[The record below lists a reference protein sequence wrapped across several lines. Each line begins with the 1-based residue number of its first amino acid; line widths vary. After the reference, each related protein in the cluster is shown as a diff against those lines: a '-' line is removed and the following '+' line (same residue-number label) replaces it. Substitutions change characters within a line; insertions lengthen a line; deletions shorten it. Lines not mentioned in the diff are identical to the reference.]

1 MAYTATACAL
11 RTDYMAKT
19 KVVAVINQKGGTGKT
34 TTTINLGSAL
44 SKLGKKVL
52 LLDLDPQ
59 SNLSYSLAV
68 ANPEATLA
76 DVFQGNKSIKEVLV
90 EKDGLWVAP
99 GSNDL
104 VDIEISLVT
113 QPEREKFLKRILEEA
128 KGFDFVLIDCPPSLS
143 VLTLNALS
151 AAQEVLI
158 PLQMEVLTLQGLDQ
172 IMNTVEKVRKA
183 FNPKL
188 KIKGI
193 VVVMF
198 DVRRKLSQEVLE
210 YLRENIRE
218 KIFRSHIRL
227 NVKLAEAPSFGKSIL
242 DYDASSN
249 GAKDYKALA
258 AEYVEE

>member
-1 MAYTATACAL
+1 MKST
-11 RTDYMAKT
+11 
-19 KVVAVINQKGGTGKT
+19 VVAVINQKGGTGKT

-44 SKLGKKVL
+44 QKLGKKVL
-52 LLDLDPQ
+52 LVDLDPQ

-68 ANPEATLA
+68 PAANGTLA
-76 DVFQGNKSIKEVLV
+76 DVFLGTKKIKEILV

-104 VDIEISLVT
+104 VDIEISLVGEA
-113 QPEREKFLKRILEEA
+113 QRETFLKSILSEA
-128 KGFDFVLIDCPPSLS
+128 KGFDYVLVDCPPSLS
-143 VLTLNALS
+143 VLTLNALT
-151 AAQEVLI
+151 AANEVLI

-172 IMNTVEKVRKA
+172 ITKTVERVKKA
-183 FNPKL
+183 FNSKL

-198 DVRRKLSQEVLE
+198 DMRRKLSLEVLQ
-210 YLRENIRE
+210 YLKENVEER
-218 KIFRSHIRL
+218 IFNSQIRL

-258 AEYVEE
+258 EEFLAVS

>member
-1 MAYTATACAL
+1 M
-11 RTDYMAKT
+11 KT
-19 KVVAVINQKGGTGKT
+19 TVVAVINQKGGTGKT

-52 LLDLDPQ
+52 LIDLDPQ

-68 ANPEATLA
+68 TNPDGTLA
-76 DVFQGNKSIKEVLV
+76 DVLLGNRNISDILV
-90 EKDGLWVAP
+90 ETGGMWMAP

-104 VDIEISLVT
+104 VDVEISLVT
-113 QPEREKFLKRILEEA
+113 QPEREKFLKNVLTDA
-128 KGFDFVLIDCPPSLS
+128 KGFDYVLIDCPPSLS
-143 VLTLNALS
+143 VLTLNALT
-151 AAQEVLI
+151 AANEVLI

-172 IMNTVEKVRKA
+172 ILNTITKVKKA

-188 KIKGI
+188 KVKGI

-198 DVRRKLSQEVLE
+198 DSRRKLSQEVLE
-210 YLRENIRE
+210 YLQENVKER
-218 KIFRSHIRL
+218 IFESQIRL
-227 NVKLAEAPSFGKSIL
+227 NVKLAEAPSFGKSVL

-258 AEYVEE
+258 AELVGA

>member
-1 MAYTATACAL
+1 MATTTL
-11 RTDYMAKT
+11 
-19 KVVAVINQKGGTGKT
+19 AVINQKGGTGKT

-44 SKLGKKVL
+44 NKLGKRVL
-52 LLDLDPQ
+52 LVDLDPQ
-59 SNLSYSLAV
+59 SNLSYSLAITE
-68 ANPEATLA
+68 PKSTLA
-76 DVFQGNKSIKEVLV
+76 DAFLGNASLQDVLV
-90 EKDGLWVAP
+90 EKDGLWIAP

-104 VDIEISLVT
+104 VDIEISLVS
-113 QPEREKFLKRILEEA
+113 QPEREKFLKTMLDSL
-128 KGFDFVLIDCPPSLS
+128 KGFDYILIDCPPSLS

-151 AAQEVLI
+151 AANEVLI

-172 IMNTVEKVRKA
+172 ILNTVNKVKKA

-198 DVRRKLSQEVLE
+198 DVRRKLSQEVLDYLQQNIKE
-210 YLRENIRE
+210 Y
-218 KIFRSHIRL
+218 IFKQYIRL
-227 NVKLAEAPSFGKSIL
+227 NVKLAEAPSFGRSVL

-258 AEYVEE
+258 DEFVAL

>member
-1 MAYTATACAL
+1 M
-11 RTDYMAKT
+11 KT
-19 KVVAVINQKGGTGKT
+19 NVVAVINQKGGTGKT

-68 ANPEATLA
+68 TNPSATLA
-76 DVFQGNKSIKEVLV
+76 DVFQGDKSINEVMV
-90 EKDGLWVAP
+90 EKNGLWVVP
-99 GSNDL
+99 GSNEL

-113 QPEREKFLKRILEEA
+113 QPEREKFLQSILAQA
-128 KGFDFVLIDCPPSLS
+128 KGFDFILIDCPPSLS
-143 VLTLNALS
+143 VLTLNALT

-172 IMNTVEKVRKA
+172 IMNTVQKVKKA
-183 FNPKL
+183 FNAKL

-198 DVRRKLSQEVLE
+198 DVRRKLSLEVLE
-210 YLRENIRE
+210 YLQENVKE
-218 KIFRSHIRL
+218 KIFRSQIRM
-227 NVKLAEAPSFGKSIL
+227 NVKLAEAPSFGKSVL
-242 DYDASSN
+242 DYDASSY
-249 GAKDYKALA
+249 GARDYTALA
-258 AEYVEE
+258 AEYLEA

>member
-1 MAYTATACAL
+1 M
-11 RTDYMAKT
+11 KT
-19 KVVAVINQKGGTGKT
+19 TVVAVINQKGGTGKT

-52 LLDLDPQ
+52 LIDLDPQ

-68 ANPEATLA
+68 ANPDGTLA
-76 DVFQGNKSIKEVLV
+76 DVLLGTAAIKDILV
-90 EKDGLWVAP
+90 ETGGMWVAP

-104 VDIEISLVT
+104 VDVEISLVT
-113 QPEREKFLKRILEEA
+113 QPEREKFLKQILAEV
-128 KGFDFVLIDCPPSLS
+128 KGFDYVLIDCPPSLS
-143 VLTLNALS
+143 VLTLNALT
-151 AAQEVLI
+151 AAHEVLI

-172 IMNTVEKVRKA
+172 IMNTISKVKKA

-198 DVRRKLSQEVLE
+198 DSRRKLSQEVLE
-210 YLRENIRE
+210 YLQENVKE
-218 KIFRSHIRL
+218 KIFKSHIRL
-227 NVKLAEAPSFGKSIL
+227 NVKLAEAPSFGKSVL

-258 AEYVEE
+258 EEIAGA